1 MKKILIVL
9 SVFLGL
15 GFLVCIFL
23 GFWTDIPFGM
33 SEKSVFSYRFL
44 TGLQYFIVYLP
55 MISMTGYVI
64 SCAVYFG
71 HNPEGSTSR
80 FSKAMVDR
88 FKIVMITAII
98 IAAVLTLSSELLGL
112 FAARQKAKIINQ
124 PKLVNDYVKVGDNLY
139 SNGYYDRAIRYADAA
154 LKLDP
159 NCKPASKLR
168 DKADLELNRAKNS
181 DLRFKLYQSVE
192 EAEKVDRVIIDA
204 QQINEVYQYYVKA
217 QEAFDKKEW
226 FNAHYFAEVGIGL
239 ATPKDPNLEGLK
251 KLSTQAWNNLEA
263 YHNLDKTKEQKAFDK
278 KYQGYLALVQ
288 KDDLK
293 AYYIFR
299 ELYQSSREF
308 QSDPDVVF
316 YLQIAENRI
325 NERSFFIDETLELES
340 FESANDVYF
349 AYSYADGSKDIIYIK
364 GVTNVEETGNSIQY
378 LRSLTVVSIDR
389 DGDLYRTMTVPYA
402 KVLPV
407 STKTLNATTKSL
419 MGIDDKIEQ
428 LPYIMLRSVSRDVE
442 GIENFPLYTYATG
455 DIVTSPEYMLLAI
468 PYQDFLMMENST
480 NNLDSL
486 SITTLFKLAYK
497 AAQYGYSAE
506 VFGQVLMNRLF
517 YPLWII
523 IVIIV
528 LGTFAWNNRVGLD
541 QYFKFSWLFAF
552 PFFFL
557 IGAAFYKI
565 AMFFFKLMNYV
576 LLGGLGITKGLTVGF
591 FLYLFI
597 LIIDSVYF
605 LARRSKI

>member
-15 GFLVCIFL
+15 GFIACIVW
-23 GFWTDIPFGM
+23 GFCSELPFGM
-33 SEKSVFSYRFL
+33 AENSVFGYKFL
-44 TGLQYFIVYLP
+44 TGLQYFIRYLP
-55 MISMTGYVI
+55 MVTLTGYVV
-64 SCAVYFG
+64 SCSVYFG

-80 FSKAMVDR
+80 FSKAMIDR
-88 FKIVMITAII
+88 YKTVMITAII
-98 IAAVLTLSSELLGL
+98 IAAVLTLSTELLGL
-112 FAARQKAKIINQ
+112 FTSQKKANIINQ
-124 PKLVNDYVKVGDNLY
+124 PKLINDYVKVGDNLY

-159 NCKPASKLR
+159 NCKDAIKLR
-168 DKADLELNRAKNS
+168 DKADVELNRAKNS

-204 QQINEVYQYYVKA
+204 QQINEVYQYYEKA
-217 QEAFDKKEW
+217 QEAYDKKEW
-226 FNAHYFAEVGIGL
+226 FNAHYFAELGIGL

-251 KLSTQAWNNLEA
+251 KLSTQAWNNLEE
-263 YHNLDKTKEQKAFDK
+263 YHNLDKTDDQKAFER

-316 YLQIAENRI
+316 YLEIAENRI
-325 NERSFFIDETLELES
+325 NERSFFMDETLELES

-378 LRSLTVVSIDR
+378 LRALTVVSIDR
-389 DGDLYRTMTVPYA
+389 DGELYRTMTVPYA

-419 MGIDDKIEQ
+419 MGIDDKIDQ
-428 LPYIMLRSVSRDVE
+428 LPYIMLKSVSRDVE
-442 GIENFPLYTYATG
+442 GIENFPLYTYASG
-455 DIVTSPEYMLLAI
+455 DVVTTPEYMLLAI
-468 PYQDFLMMENST
+468 PYSDFLMMENST
-480 NNLDSL
+480 NNLSSL
-486 SITTLFKLAYK
+486 SIPNLFKLAYK
-497 AAQYGYSAE
+497 ATKYGYSDE

-517 YPLWII
+517 YPLWL
-523 IVIIV
+523 VIMV
-528 LGTFAWNNRVGLD
+528 LMLGTFAWNNRVGLN

-557 IGAAFYKI
+557 IGGAFYKI
-565 AMFFFKLMNYV
+565 AMFLYKLINYV
-576 LLGGLGITKGLTVGF
+576 LLGGLGITKGLWAGLI
-591 FLYLFI
+591 LYLFL
-597 LIIDSVYF
+597 LIIDSIYF